1 MYSHIHLT
9 LSVFISICTNIENH
23 ELQFCYTI
31 TVSSLPHFPIYNF
44 FLQKVK
50 NLASLSGIHLLIFS
64 MLEYL
69 QSSFKFANSVL
80 WKINSLTTESIYIK
94 FFVFLAFLRLLK
106 ILVPKVRWILTF
118 INSSHTSVWL
128 FYSFVI
134 VRFICYF
141 WIPPSLPFN
150 NVKCYLSFIFEHVKH

>member
-1 MYSHIHLT
+1 MYSHIHIS

-50 NLASLSGIHLLIFS
+50 NLASLSGIHLLMFS

-80 WKINSLTTESIYIK
+80 
-94 FFVFLAFLRLLK
+94 
-106 ILVPKVRWILTF
+106 
-118 INSSHTSVWL
+118 
-128 FYSFVI
+128 
-134 VRFICYF
+134 
-141 WIPPSLPFN
+141 
-150 NVKCYLSFIFEHVKH
+150 